1 LKRPA
6 RIGAALAA
14 AAAVIAV
21 AAPSALAQATDF
33 TLGLSTQSEAVVGR
47 PLMIQATGTI
57 PADQVWFPYFF
68 SLDAIPTTVTTTC
81 PPDRWEGVQFAQ
93 ANGGSVVV
101 LSQTERP
108 DAAGNFSV
116 PVAVTPSA
124 PGQVLLCGYTDDGEA
139 LTLAAASMI
148 LDIKPPPSS
157 GGAPP
162 PSGPGQPGG
171 SSRPPSPP
179 AYTAQGIRMCRAVL
193 AGKDARSCIRKIVRT
208 ANARCR
214 RLHSHHARTRCL
226 KAVRRAKQTNS

>member
-21 AAPSALAQATDF
+21 TAPSAPAQATSF
-33 TLGLSTQSEAVVGR
+33 SLGLSTQSEAVVGR
-47 PLMIQATGTI
+47 PLMIQAAGTI
-57 PADQVWFPYFF
+57 PADQVSFPYFF
-68 SLDAIPTTVTTTC
+68 SLDAIPTQVTTTC
-81 PPDRWEGVQFAQ
+81 PPDRWEAVQFAL

-101 LSQTERP
+101 LSQSERP

-139 LTLAAASMI
+139 LTLAAASML

-157 GGAPP
+157 
-162 PSGPGQPGG
+162 S
-171 SSRPPSPP
+171 SSRPPSP
-179 AYTAQGIRMCRAVL
+179 ASYTAQGIRSCRALL
-193 AGKDARSCIRKIVRT
+193 AGKEAKSCIREIVRK

-214 RLHSHHARTRCL
+214 RLHSRHARTRCL
-226 KAVRRAKQTNS
+226 HAVRRAKRRNA

>member
-21 AAPSALAQATDF
+21 AAPAALAQATSF
-33 TLGLSTQSEAVVGR
+33 SLGLSTQSEAVVGR
-47 PLMIQATGTI
+47 PLMIQAAGTI
-57 PADQVWFPYFF
+57 PADQVSFPYFF
-68 SLDAIPTTVTTTC
+68 SLDAIPTQVTTTC
-81 PPDRWEGVQFAQ
+81 PPDRWEAVQFAL

-139 LTLAAASMI
+139 LTLAAASML
-148 LDIKPPPSS
+148 LDIKPPPSGS
-157 GGAPP
+157 GGGAAPP
-162 PSGPGQPGG
+162 TSG
-171 SSRPPSPP
+171 SRPPSP
-179 AYTAQGIRMCRAVL
+179 ASYTAQGIRSCHAL
-193 AGKDARSCIRKIVRT
+193 LTGADARACIRKIVRK

-214 RLHSHHARTRCL
+214 RLHTRHARTRCL
-226 KAVRRAKQTNS
+226 HAVRRAKRSNS